1 MMFTDLS
8 MLIEMDKK
16 SDVNLIK
23 NYKIIKIKKNKN
35 NNNNYNKNCI
45 NKNKEHF
52 NNDMWYIFASE

>member
-16 SDVNLIK
+16 SNVNSNK
-23 NYKIIKIKKNKN
+23 NYKIIKIKKK